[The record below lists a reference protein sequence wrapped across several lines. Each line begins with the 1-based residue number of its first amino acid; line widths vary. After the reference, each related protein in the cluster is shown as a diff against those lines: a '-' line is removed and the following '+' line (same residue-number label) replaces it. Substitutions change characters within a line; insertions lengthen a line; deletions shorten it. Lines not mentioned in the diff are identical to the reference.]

1 MRCLS
6 QSKMLKKIMICEM
19 KSSCLWNQKENL
31 HQKKKME
38 MKLAHRVSIFV
49 VITCHLKDLNMHL
62 RSENQLICTVSNC
75 NIVQNETL
83 IIARSSYGK

>member
-1 MRCLS
+1 ME
-6 QSKMLKKIMICEM
+6 SKRKFAPE
-19 KSSCLWNQKENL
+19 
-31 HQKKKME
+31 KKME

-62 RSENQLICTVSNC
+62 QSENQVICTVSNC